1 MAKKSVIAR
10 NIKRKNLST
19 KYSSLRVWL
28 KGQMKRTPNLGTR
41 LRLHALIQGLP
52 KNSSPVRTESRCQ
65 VTGRPKAVYRDFGV
79 SRHVFREMAHEGLLP
94 GLVKSSW

>member
-10 NIKRKNLST
+10 NIKRKQLSQ

-28 KGQMKRTPNLGTR
+28 KSQIKRTPNLGTR
-41 LRLHALIQGLP
+41 LRIHALVQSLP

-65 VTGRPKAVYRDFGV
+65 LTGRPKAVYRDFGL
-79 SRHVFREMAHEGLLP
+79 SRHVFREMVHEGLLP
-94 GLVKSSW
+94 GVVKSSW

>member
-10 NIKRKNLST
+10 NLKRKNLSQ

-28 KGQMKRTPNLGTR
+28 KSQMKRTTNLGTR
-41 LRLHALIQGLP
+41 LRIHVLMQSLP

-65 VTGRPKAVYRDFGV
+65 VTGRSKAVYKDFGL

-94 GLVKSSW
+94 GVVKSSW

>member
-10 NIKRKNLST
+10 NIKRKELSQ
-19 KYSSLRVWL
+19 KYMGLRVWL
-28 KGQMKRTPNLGTR
+28 KNQIKRTSNLSTR
-41 LRLHALIQGLP
+41 LRLHALIQSLP
-52 KNSSPVRTESRCQ
+52 KNSSPTRTESRCQ